1 MKGVLKKVTAL
12 FLACLM
18 LLSVMPMALAA
29 AVESEEI
36 YPELTVKGFGASSVK
51 IYYEDDPEQKSLFY
65 PFDKDRLLENVEK
78 IDEYIFEAVKNQ
90 EPNILRSVIYD
101 YCMETFGMLAYKPD
115 GSNMDGV
122 VTEEP
127 GLRKK
132 RDGIYEFYYDCRES
146 PVVSA
151 HQLQTAIDQL
161 FAETGAEKIEL
172 VGSSFGANIVT
183 AYMHEYPQ
191 NLHKIDTVLLCAP
204 SVGGMNFL
212 GELLSGNFDIS
223 AKGLCDIIDRLSE
236 EEAFT
241 EFFYIL
247 EETGVL
253 EVLLQALAV
262 PVLKMAVYEGVVDV
276 ARELLATLP
285 TLCVCIPDEY
295 FIPAMKFLYGEDY
308 KDPNHTYAQTIAK
321 MDYYHYNVANN
332 STQIYLDAE
341 KNNDG
346 LNMAIVCKFGVAAI
360 PLTSGETAMDDG
372 LVTTAVSSFGATCAN
387 YNEKFDDDYVQQKYT
402 DYDFMCPEWNID
414 ASTCAF
420 PFRTWFIKG
429 LGHGK
434 KISDYNVFIREITT
448 YDTDVFTDPNR
459 PQFLKVRDD
468 DPQMLEPIVAVEEE
482 PEDLTFFQMLLAF
495 FRKLLIIPKK
505 IIESITKDI
514 DFSIIK

>member
-1 MKGVLKKVTAL
+1 MKSIFKKATAI
-12 FLACLM
+12 FLTCLM
-18 LLSVMPMALAA
+18 LLSVVPVALAA
-29 AVESEEI
+29 GAEQEEI

-65 PFDKDRLLENVEK
+65 PFDTERLKSNLEN
-78 IDEYIFEAVKNQ
+78 IDEYIFDAVKNE

-101 YCMETFGMLAYKPD
+101 YCADTFGMLAFNPD
-115 GSNMDGV
+115 GSNMEGV
-122 VTEEP
+122 VNEEP

-183 AYMHEYPQ
+183 SYMYEYPE

-204 SVGGMNFL
+204 SVGGMEFL
-212 GELLSGNFDIS
+212 GQLLSGNFDVS
-223 AKGLCDIIDRLSE
+223 AKGLCDFIDNLSQQ
-236 EEAFT
+236 EALG

-253 EVLLQALAV
+253 DVLLKALAV
-262 PVLKMAVYEGVVDV
+262 PVLKEAVYEGVVDV
-276 ARELLATLP
+276 ARDLLATLP

-295 FIPAMKFLYGEDY
+295 FVSAMEFLYGENY
-308 KDPNHTYAQTIAK
+308 KDPDHTYAYTIAK
-321 MDYYHYNVANN
+321 MEYYHYNVANN
-332 STQIYLDAE
+332 ATQIYLDAE
-341 KNNDG
+341 KNNSG
-346 LNMAIVCKFGVAAI
+346 LNMAIVCKFGVPAI

-372 LVTTAVSSFGATCAN
+372 LVTTTVSSYGATCAN
-387 YNEKFDDDYVQQKYT
+387 YGEKLPEDYVQQKYT
-402 DYDFMCPEWNID
+402 DYNFMCPEWNID

-429 LGHGK
+429 LGHSK
-434 KISDYNVFIREITT
+434 KISDYNDFIREITM

-468 DPQMLEPIVAVEEE
+468 DPQMLEPIVAAQEEE
-482 PEDLTFFQMLLAF
+482 QSVLEKLFGF
-495 FRKLLIIPKK
+495 FRKLLAIPKM
-505 IIESITKDI
+505 IIERLLEGKDI
-514 DFSIIK
+514 SIIK

>member
-1 MKGVLKKVTAL
+1 MKNTSKKIL
-12 FLACLM
+12 SFFLACLM

-36 YPELTVKGFGASSVK
+36 YPELTVKGFGASCVK
-51 IYYEDDPEQKSLFY
+51 MYYEDDPEQKSLFY
-65 PFDKDRLLENVEK
+65 PFDEERLMANVEK
-78 IDEYIFEAVKNQ
+78 IDEYALDAIKNM

-101 YCMETFGMLAYKPD
+101 YCMETFGMLAYTPD
-115 GSNMDGV
+115 GKNMEGV
-122 VTEEP
+122 VNEEP

-132 RDGIYEFYYDCRES
+132 KKGIYEFYYDCRQS
-146 PVVSA
+146 PADSA
-151 HQLQTAIDQL
+151 HLLQVAIDEL
-161 FAETGAEKIEL
+161 FEETGAEKIEL

-183 AYMHEYPQ
+183 AYMYEYPE
-191 NLHKIDTVLLCAP
+191 NLHKIDTILLCAP
-204 SVGGMNFL
+204 SVGGMDFL
-212 GELLSGNFDIS
+212 GELFSGTFDVD
-223 AKGLCDIIDRLSE
+223 ARGLCDYIERLAEDESLSE
-236 EEAFT
+236 FL
-241 EFFYIL
+241 YIL
-247 EETGVL
+247 EETGIL
-253 EVLLQALAV
+253 SVLLKAMAV
-262 PVLKMAVYEGVVDV
+262 PVLEKAVYEGVVDV
-276 ARELLATLP
+276 ARDLLATMP

-295 FIPAMKFLYGEDY
+295 FIPAMKFLYGDNY
-308 KDPNHTYAQTIAK
+308 KDPSHTYAQTIAK
-321 MDYYHYNVANN
+321 MEYYHYNVANN
-332 STQIYLDAE
+332 ATQIYLDAE
-341 KNNDG
+341 ANNEG
-346 LNMAIVCKFGVAAI
+346 LNMAVVCKFGLPAV
-360 PLTSGETAMDDG
+360 PLTSEGTAMDDG

-402 DYDFMCPEWNID
+402 DYNFMCPEWNID

-505 IIESITKDI
+505 IIESITKDV